1 MRRFL
6 SFKQARL
13 ILPLALVY
21 SCPPVL
27 ANGLSFS
34 TAADFTTGQYG
45 GVSSTDIWYV
55 PFTARYDKDR
65 ASFRVIVPYLNIT
78 GPGNVLGPGIGGID
92 GGGTIMGG
100 GFSGGSPGG
109 GGVVVC
115 DERDDDCSEHISS
128 RNENNS
134 GSGNDDDDNSG
145 SGSED
150 DDDDDDSS
158 GPGSGDDDDDN
169 SGPGSGDDDDDD
181 DNSDPGSGDDDGDGD
196 NSDPGS
202 GDDDGDGD
210 NSGPGSGDDDDDSS
224 GPGSGDDDDDDD
236 DDDSSGSGSDD
247 DDDIDATGQS
257 KQRKTGALGLTGG
270 IPLGGPALTRSTQS
284 GLGDI
289 ITAFSY
295 NLIDHVPSGIAFD
308 ITARL
313 KIPTASASDN
323 LGSGKV
329 DYAIQGDLFKTVSK
343 FTFSATFGYRILGNP
358 SGITFHNVLYGA
370 AGVGYR
376 LSPAITIGTNYTMG
390 QSPVRLQDSRDLTF
404 YLSQRVTGNFRLN
417 IYGLRGFSER
427 SPDWG
432 GGLNLRYVF

>member
-21 SCPPVL
+21 SCPAVL

-92 GGGTIMGG
+92 GGATIIGG

-109 GGVVVC
+109 GGGVVVC
-115 DERDDDCSEHISS
+115 DERDGDCSEHISS
-128 RNENNS
+128 RNENSS

-145 SGSED
+145 SGSGD
-150 DDDDDDSS
+150 DDDSSGPDSGDDDDDDSS
-158 GPGSGDDDDDN
+158 GPGSGDDDDDDN
-169 SGPGSGDDDDDD
+169 SG
-181 DNSDPGSGDDDGDGD
+181 
-196 NSDPGS
+196 PGS

-210 NSGPGSGDDDDDSS
+210 NSGPGSGDDDDDDSS
-224 GPGSGDDDDDDD
+224 GPGSGDD

-247 DDDIDATGQS
+247 DGDDDDVIDATGQS
-257 KQRKTGALGLTGG
+257 KQRKTGASGLTGG

-295 NLIDHVPSGIAFD
+295 NLIDHAPSGIAFD

-329 DYAIQGDLFKTVSK
+329 DYAIQGDLFKAVSK

-370 AGVGYR
+370 AGVGYL

-390 QSPVRLQDSRDLTF
+390 QSPVRLQDSRDLTL
-404 YLSQRVTGNFRLN
+404 YLSQRVSGNFRLN
-417 IYGLRGFSER
+417 IYGLKGFSER